1 MRKKVLFLCILTSLI
16 VCCLPANSN
25 AVPASPFPI
34 TVTQPDGTTITVR
47 LHGDEFLHWTTCGN
61 NLVTRASDGYYYYA
75 TFNAAGVSVKGT
87 KKVSS
92 AVSSSSDGSNIIPPA
107 SAVQNAMNMRKQ
119 VYAKNLEMNKMAV
132 STKSGLPSYASSSA
146 SSMTQ
151 GTKKFLV
158 LLIQFTDLQFV
169 ESSPLTA
176 FDNLMNQTGYSV
188 NGATGSVKQYYTEN
202 SSSAFNPVFTVIG
215 PLTLSHGYAY
225 YGESSSSSNDLRP
238 QQMVAEACQLAD
250 AAGVNFAD
258 YDNDGDGEV
267 DNVYCYYAGPSE
279 AEGAT
284 SDHIWPHS
292 WYLNS
297 YATQI
302 DGVYVNRYACS
313 NEIKGV
319 SGTTM
324 TGIGTFCHEF
334 GHVLGLPDFYATNGA
349 SHLTLGSWDVMDY
362 GPYNNAGRTPPYYS
376 AYERFALGWMKPTI
390 LKDSSYVTLDSLA
403 TSNTAFLIAKD
414 GLHNLCGGNPI
425 WQTAPLPNEFFLL
438 ENRQKTGWH
447 TYLGG
452 HGMLITHINYNKS
465 AWNRDT
471 INNDPNAM
479 GCNIVEADGL
489 ANNGTYAGDPF
500 PGNLE
505 IRSFFPTLKD
515 GTDLNQP
522 LTYIIE
528 EKGLISFRFKGG
540 GNGFPFFDEK
550 DNLHKFNTLAET
562 PSDSQEVIIIGR
574 KLDTSYK
581 ISFKN
586 GNNYQWCRK
595 GEQQWDTKT
604 FTINPV
610 DSTIQDTLLVRYF
623 PMIASFDSI
632 HADTI
637 LIKCDTYTTLRIPL
651 QGQSQRPIK
660 VEVPVATEANNVTS
674 YSFTANWNAAYD
686 ATGYYVSVY
695 SEQEGTTNSLSEGF
709 KTVLND
715 TLPFDWYATF
725 TRRQTEKYGKASPS
739 IPFNSNNDTLVTERY
754 LFPINKISFWLYN
767 FSSGGS
773 DFKIEGFDGTNWVFI
788 ENVAIKSTDNII
800 EKSLELPVN
809 NSYSRF
815 RFSFTEKEGMLYFDD
830 FTVYFTKNINYVE
843 RHKFVSNLNYVVS
856 NVFPETEYK
865 YYVQATDRT
874 FKNGKILY
882 ANITNASNEITTT
895 TLASDNPHILMVRTK
910 SDNSGYIV
918 KIDESFME
926 SDKLIYIY
934 SVQGQ
939 LFTTVKPSSTIVE
952 IPNLPRNN
960 FYILRYSERGNIRH
974 TDPTTKLFYQVMN

>member
-1 MRKKVLFLCILTSLI
+1 MKNKTISILCALLVAEMLFS
-16 VCCLPANSN
+16 
-25 AVPASPFPI
+25 VPALRDIRNVKQTDGKELSILLQGDEHFHYTTTEDGFLITKNTVGDYEYATMDKTGTITSKGIQANNPGERKFREKRFLKKQTKDFSEIIEQKRSSTAIQTKTLATKQFPI
-34 TVTQPDGTTITVR
+34 SGTPRSLVILVSFSNKEFTISNPQQKFT
-47 LHGDEFLHWTTCGN
+47 
-61 NLVTRASDGYYYYA
+61 NLLNEEGYA
-75 TFNAAGVSVKGT
+75 T
-87 KKVSS
+87 
-92 AVSSSSDGSNIIPPA
+92 
-107 SAVQNAMNMRKQ
+107 
-119 VYAKNLEMNKMAV
+119 
-132 STKSGLPSYASSSA
+132 
-146 SSMTQ
+146 
-151 GTKKFLV
+151 
-158 LLIQFTDLQFV
+158 
-169 ESSPLTA
+169 
-176 FDNLMNQTGYSV
+176 
-188 NGATGSVKQYYTEN
+188 NGGTGSARDYFSDN
-202 SSSAFNPVFTVIG
+202 SYGKFTPQFDVVG
-215 PLTLSHGYAY
+215 PFQLDNTYAY
-225 YGESSSSSNDLRP
+225 YGANVNNSDKNPR
-238 QQMVAEACQLAD
+238 QMVVDACTKAL
-250 AAGVNFAD
+250 AAGVKFSD
-258 YDNDGDGEV
+258 YDTDNDGKV
-267 DNVYCYYAGPSE
+267 DNIFIYYAGYNE
-279 AEGAT
+279 AEGGPEDT
-284 SDHIWPHS
+284 VWPHRWVVS
-292 WYLNS
+292 TSLKF
-297 YATQI
+297 
-302 DGVYVNRYACS
+302 DGKSIYDYACTS
-313 NEIKGV
+313 ELKGRTG
-319 SGTTM
+319 STM
-324 TGIGTFCHEF
+324 CGIGTFCHEF

-349 SHLTLGSWDVMDY
+349 SHHTLGSWDVMDY

-438 ENRQKTGWH
+438 ENRQKTGWD

-465 AWNRDT
+465 AWNSNT

-637 LIKCDTYTTLRIPL
+637 LIKCDTYTTLRVPL

-815 RFSFTEKEGMLYFDD
+815 RFSFTKEEKGMLYFDD

-974 TDPTTKLFYQVMN
+974 TDPTAKLFYQVMN